1 MLQHLHDARTA
12 GHLGVA
18 KTMERVKQRFYWH
31 KCSQDVRDWCRK
43 CDLCASRRRPQ
54 QKLRAPMRT
63 YNIGAPMERVAL
75 DILGPLPISTMG
87 NKYILVIGDYF
98 SKWTEGYAIADQESP
113 TVARVVVE
121 EFVARFSVPRQ
132 IHSDQGR
139 NFESLV
145 FQEMCKLL
153 GMDKTRTTPLHP
165 QSDGMIERFNQTVEA
180 MLSKFVAENQQDWD
194 EHLAVLMMAY
204 RSAVHELPG
213 SLLVNDGRSNDLP
226 IDLLLGTP
234 DPPEHQ
240 PEDQS
245 EYAAKL
251 RDRIER
257 VHAFAWYNMLL
268 ESVRQKRSYDHRA
281 RVRQFNRGDPVWL
294 YNPTWKKGRSPKL
307 QRPWCGPYLVTLRLD
322 DLVYR
327 IQQGAR
333 TKPKVVHIDR
343 LKAYEGQNVP
353 TWLVTLTNESSSQ
366 NPQPVDDEEAHGP
379 EIRGEQSLP
388 APEVLAIPE
397 SQSDRASVRPQRA
410 RRPPAWASS
419 YDMS

>member
-1 MLQHLHDARTA
+1 
-12 GHLGVA
+12 
-18 KTMERVKQRFYWH
+18 
-31 KCSQDVRDWCRK
+31 
-43 CDLCASRRRPQ
+43 
-54 QKLRAPMRT
+54 MRT